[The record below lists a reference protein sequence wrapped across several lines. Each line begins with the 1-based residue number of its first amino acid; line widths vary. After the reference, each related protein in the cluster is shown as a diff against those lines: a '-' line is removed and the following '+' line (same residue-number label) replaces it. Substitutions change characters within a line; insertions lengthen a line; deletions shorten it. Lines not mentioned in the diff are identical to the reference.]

1 MAIACYLAMTAAE
14 MRMACQPSAQIAW
27 MACHFSPYGTGLS
40 NLPKALPPGS
50 VLMLNDRTPIHG
62 HDPEWIGKQLRQ
74 SVQNLGCRGVLL
86 DFQRPEQKE
95 TAALVS
101 YLVEKNAFP
110 LAVSQSYGAELDCPI
125 LLPPVPLDLGLETYL
140 MPWQGREIWLELAL
154 DGMEITLTETGA
166 VCKSL
171 EWAAQQSGRKE
182 EKLQLPGGGNGA
194 ASPVSPVADKG
205 GSARPAGRSGKLGSC
220 RRGGAVS
227 GTGEFFSQGKR
238 LLRYC
243 SDAAGRGG
251 KINLISV

>member
-14 MRMACQPSAQIAW
+14 MRMACQPAAQIAW

-50 VLMLNDRTPIHG
+50 VLMVNDRTPIHG

-101 YLVEKNAFP
+101 YLVEENAFP
-110 LAVSQSYGAELDCPI
+110 LAVSQSYAAELDCPI
-125 LLPPVPLDLGLETYL
+125 FLPPVPLDMGLETYL
-140 MPWQGREIWLELAL
+140 MPWQGRELWLELAL
-154 DGMEITLTETGA
+154 DGMEISLTETGA
-166 VCKSL
+166 VRKPL

-182 EKLQLPGGGNGA
+182 EKLHCHYRATVTEQQAQFHLWRTKEDLQDLLAEAENLGVAAGVGLYQELGNF
-194 ASPVSPVADKG
+194 SPKENAP
-205 GSARPAGRSGKLGSC
+205 
-220 RRGGAVS
+220 S
-227 GTGEFFSQGKR
+227 GTAEAQPEEAGK
-238 LLRYC
+238 
-243 SDAAGRGG
+243 
-251 KINLISV
+251 

>member
-14 MRMACQPSAQIAW
+14 MRMACQPSAHIAW

-40 NLPKALPPGS
+40 NLPKALPSGS

-125 LLPPVPLDLGLETYL
+125 LLPPVPLDMGLETYL

-154 DGMEITLTETGA
+154 DGMEIFLTETGA
-166 VCKSL
+166 VRKPL
-171 EWAAQQSGRKE
+171 EWAAQQSGQKE
-182 EKLQLPGGGNGA
+182 EKLHCHYRA
-194 ASPVSPVADKG
+194 AVMEQQAQFHLWRTTEDLQDLLVQAQT
-205 GSARPAGRSGKLGSC
+205 LG
-220 RRGGAVS
+220 V
-227 GTGEFFSQGKR
+227 
-238 LLRYC
+238 
-243 SDAAGRGG
+243 AAGVGLYQELG
-251 KINLISV
+251 DFSPKENAPSDTAQTAPEEAEK

>member
-40 NLPKALPPGS
+40 NLPKALPLGS
-50 VLMLNDRTPIHG
+50 VLMVNDRTPIHG

-95 TAALVS
+95 TAALVA
-101 YLVEKNAFP
+101 YLVEANAFP
-110 LAVSQSYGAELDCPI
+110 MAVSQSYAAELDCPI
-125 LLPPVPLDLGLETYL
+125 FLPPVPLDMGLETYL

-166 VCKSL
+166 VCKPL

-182 EKLQLPGGGNGA
+182 EKLHCHYRAAVTEQQAQFHLWRTKEDLQDLLVEAENLGVAAGVGLYQELGNFSPKEN
-194 ASPVSPVADKG
+194 AS
-205 GSARPAGRSGKLGSC
+205 
-220 RRGGAVS
+220 S
-227 GTGEFFSQGKR
+227 GTALTQPEEAGK
-238 LLRYC
+238 
-243 SDAAGRGG
+243 
-251 KINLISV
+251 